1 MFVSS
6 IIGPPALTV
15 NIIKNIERSS
25 IVVQWDAVDDFF
37 HTTYTITWS
46 DERDLHG
53 VDTVDVQTSYTI
65 TGLTLDTVYTITVT
79 AGNRCG
85 SGPEFRTSVSLST
98 DITSTTLSISPTVTA
113 STNPV
118 TTMLT
123 TSSTTITSRIIA
135 NSTTINTVVTT
146 VGRND
151 DTSTK
156 APAVTTLITIT
167 PTTEFLCYSTIT
179 ITTTAM
185 ADPNASTYILKY
197 NCSMLFQ
204 PEEIITQ

>member
-1 MFVSS
+1 M
-6 IIGPPALTV
+6 

-25 IVVQWDAVDDFF
+25 IIVQWDVVDGSLP
-37 HTTYTITWS
+37 TTYTVTWT
-46 DERDLHG
+46 DDRDLHG
-53 VDTVDVQTSYTI
+53 GDTVDEQTSYTI

-79 AGNRCG
+79 AANMCG
-85 SGPEFRTSVSLST
+85 SGPYFITSVSLST
-98 DITSTTLSISPTVTA
+98 DATSTTTTISPTVTA
-113 STNPV
+113 STNTV

-135 NSTTINTVVTT
+135 NSTTTNTVVTT

-156 APAVTTLITIT
+156 ATAVTTLITII

-185 ADPNASTYILKY
+185 ADPNASTYILKH
-197 NCSMLFQ
+197 NCSIQRRL
-204 PEEIITQ
+204 